1 MCFKQQETVRALMIA
16 RPLLITTET
25 EALLDF
31 LLAHS
36 WGNMFNRVV
45 ARISVWNSVCCASTS
60 CAKANAAVSDDGLA
74 RITSLRI
81 SGFSPAINI
90 EINTGAGTLVTLFN
104 SFSYALRYAPT
115 VRWMLPKVVLKDSG
129 YHLRWQHGGFEWC
142 LKLTW
147 LEKSPASDLLGEATN
162 FIKQLEENVNE
173 LKARKD
179 SLQLPVLIIGVNE
192 SERGESLEINIVCG
206 SEHKKLK
213 MHKVFCIL
221 KEEGAEVVSAYN
233 STVGLK
239 IYHTILCKAFSP
251 RLGMDTNRVQQ
262 RLKNFISSI

>member
-1 MCFKQQETVRALMIA
+1 MYPMRRNDRGVPDPESEFRLETSPVKSCSFDSIASSMSSSCASSNKKRTGKGAIWVEFGKWRLCVGRA
-16 RPLLITTET
+16 
-25 EALLDF
+25 
-31 LLAHS
+31 
-36 WGNMFNRVV
+36 V

-60 CAKANAAVSDDGLA
+60 CTKANAAVSDDGLA

-147 LEKSPASDLLGEATN
+147 LVGSKTRGED
-162 FIKQLEENVNE
+162 K
-173 LKARKD
+173 
-179 SLQLPVLIIGVNE
+179 NE
-192 SERGESLEINIVCG
+192 S
-206 SEHKKLK
+206 
-213 MHKVFCIL
+213 
-221 KEEGAEVVSAYN
+221 
-233 STVGLK
+233 
-239 IYHTILCKAFSP
+239 
-251 RLGMDTNRVQQ
+251 TN
-262 RLKNFISSI
+262 

>member
-1 MCFKQQETVRALMIA
+1 MYFKQQETVRALMIA

-36 WGNMFNRVV
+36 WGNMFNRAV

-147 LEKSPASDLLGEATN
+147 LSKVELADESWVEDIVDKRLEGNFSRRQARTLIKVGVACMEEDRNMRPTMASVVQTLLECEDET
-162 FIKQLEENVNE
+162 
-173 LKARKD
+173 
-179 SLQLPVLIIGVNE
+179 
-192 SERGESLEINIVCG
+192 
-206 SEHKKLK
+206 
-213 MHKVFCIL
+213 
-221 KEEGAEVVSAYN
+221 
-233 STVGLK
+233 TVIQTSDPLY
-239 IYHTILCKAFSP
+239 I
-251 RLGMDTNRVQQ
+251 
-262 RLKNFISSI
+262 